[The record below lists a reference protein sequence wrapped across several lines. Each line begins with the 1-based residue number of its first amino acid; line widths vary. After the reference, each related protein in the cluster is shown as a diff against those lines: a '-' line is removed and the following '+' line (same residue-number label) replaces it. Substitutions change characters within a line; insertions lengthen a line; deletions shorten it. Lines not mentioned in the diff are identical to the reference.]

1 MIQQF
6 HFCVFIQNQ
15 NQDLEEI
22 SALLCS
28 FPVAMMWKQSKCPS
42 TDEWMK
48 KTYYIRAIDYFS
60 DFKKKEILQYETG
73 MNFEDI
79 MLSEISHLKKTNIA

>member
-1 MIQQF
+1 
-6 HFCVFIQNQ
+6 
-15 NQDLEEI
+15 
-22 SALLCS
+22 
-28 FPVAMMWKQSKCPS
+28 
-42 TDEWMK
+42 MK